1 MGKKYREQWRIKNF
15 WGNRNSVAQTIH
27 TVRHFMLYFSKYMD
41 KHAGELSWIFKRLI
55 NIPGLNTWGGFKY
68 PLSSLFQLYH
78 LRRQFNTNT
87 WSLTAQEHTELIQLH
102 QHHMPLCVCV
112 CLCSALCNLITHVD
126 ECNHHHNQ
134 DTELCHQ
141 HQATSCYSFITMPSL
156 LKPWQPLIC
165 SPQC

>member
-27 TVRHFMLYFSKYMD
+27 RVRHFMLYFSKYMD

-112 CLCSALCNLITHVD
+112 CVCVQLYVLSSHMQMDITTTTIKTQNCVINTRPPPATLLQLCPPCLNRG
-126 ECNHHHNQ
+126 NH
-134 DTELCHQ
+134 
-141 HQATSCYSFITMPSL
+141 
-156 LKPWQPLIC
+156 
-165 SPQC
+165 